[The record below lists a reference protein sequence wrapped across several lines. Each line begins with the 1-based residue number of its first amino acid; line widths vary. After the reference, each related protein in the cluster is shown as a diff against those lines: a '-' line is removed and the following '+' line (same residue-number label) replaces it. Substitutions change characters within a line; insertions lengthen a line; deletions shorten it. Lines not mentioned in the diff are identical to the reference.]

1 MFISSEHTAGI
12 PLEIAPAIKN
22 ITTVPFVVETESRE
36 GDPSAFPNYIF
47 GLMWADFAF
56 NQTNPTLEVQNL
68 NHYEKRGV
76 WNFSEIEES
85 SLKCFQDENSK

>member
-56 NQTNPTLEVQNL
+56 NQTMIQIEVQS
-68 NHYEKRGV
+68 
-76 WNFSEIEES
+76 FS
-85 SLKCFQDENSK
+85 FP